1 PENSAV
7 RWSSQMINTLQI
19 QFHRLIKHQVEY

>member
-1 PENSAV
+1 
-7 RWSSQMINTLQI
+7 WSSQMINTLQI

>member
-1 PENSAV
+1 

>member
-1 PENSAV
+1 
-7 RWSSQMINTLQI
+7 QMINTLQI

>member
-1 PENSAV
+1 
-7 RWSSQMINTLQI
+7 SSQMINTLQI

>member
-1 PENSAV
+1 V